1 MLKVV
6 DQPTAVDC
14 THTLQ
19 SKTGSRK
26 VAEKY
31 TFFMVLVYK
40 SRGMPIDMVDMRVL
54 IIINIKLHMFKCF
67 YIIQTI
73 DKLAKWNN
81 DMKDI

>member
-1 MLKVV
+1 
-6 DQPTAVDC
+6 
-14 THTLQ
+14 
-19 SKTGSRK
+19 
-26 VAEKY
+26 
-31 TFFMVLVYK
+31 MVLVYK

-81 DMKDI
+81 NMKDIWLSKSFHIGSFVQGLWDT